1 MLDCV
6 VHVAALAN
14 GTSPATISS
23 SRPASNLSIFVRIAT
38 QLFPA
43 FLLPQN
49 EYLDAILLPR
59 VFTLLAPQGYE
70 GRQWIRFYFRNLLEA
85 NRARFSENQLSA
97 SIFSIFC
104 GADAVIRGEVVY
116 HS

>member
-6 VHVAALAN
+6 VHVAA
-14 GTSPATISS
+14 PAKGDNNPPMISS

-49 EYLDAILLPR
+49 EYLDAIFPFQ
-59 VFTLLAPQGYE
+59 VFTLLAPFGYK
-70 GRQWIRFYFRNLLEA
+70 G
-85 NRARFSENQLSA
+85 
-97 SIFSIFC
+97 
-104 GADAVIRGEVVY
+104 
-116 HS
+116 